1 LDDDDYTLVTYL
13 LSSFRQPK
21 VTCGSGETA
30 KDGEYEAQGN
40 HVATVMAARVLL
52 GYAVKRSGD

>member
-40 HVATVMAARVLL
+40 HVAPLGMALVKL
-52 GYAVKRSGD
+52 GYAVKRSGG